1 MRGTGSTSETSC
13 DEFMFEGITQNLTNA
28 LSFFRRSGRLTESNI
43 REGMGKVREALL
55 EADVNYEVANKFI
68 KEVTEQAVGEKVLQ
82 SLNASEQIIGIVYQE
97 LVNLMGPV
105 DHSLHLKRDGIT
117 ILMMCGLQGS
127 GKTTTC
133 GKLARMLKQEGWS
146 PMLVA
151 ADLQRPAAIEQL
163 KVIGEQIEVPVYSE
177 DPGKSS
183 PVKVCRN
190 GLAAAKKTPG
200 VKVLILDTA
209 GRLHVDAELM
219 QELEL
224 IDRKLNPDQALLV
237 CDAMTGQDAVNSAK
251 AFNDALE
258 LDGVI
263 LTKLDGD
270 TRGGAALSIKS
281 VADVPIKYIGVGEQ
295 LSGIEVFN
303 PEGMASRILGGGDM
317 ATLIDK
323 AQREFDAAEME
334 EAQRKMMEGKFTL
347 NDFRKQMDQV
357 GKLGPMKN
365 IMGMMGMG
373 AAADQMDPDANPED
387 DIRRLKG
394 IIDAMTP
401 AERLNPDVID
411 HSRRNRIARG
421 SGSEPAEVNGLLK
434 QFRGM
439 ADMMSK
445 MANMGIRERM
455 RFAKEMAEGG
465 MMDPNATIQKE
476 KQRSKRGPHD
486 IAKAKQQKK
495 DKRKQA
501 RKQQKKNRRRK

>member
-1 MRGTGSTSETSC
+1 
-13 DEFMFEGITQNLTNA
+13 MFEGITENLTKA
-28 LSFFRRSGRLTESNI
+28 LSFFRRSGKLTEANI
-43 REGMGKVREALL
+43 KDGMRQVRQALL
-55 EADVNYEVANKFI
+55 EADVNYEVATNFI
-68 KEVTEQAVGEKVLQ
+68 KNVTEQAVGDRVLK
-82 SLNASEQIIGIVYQE
+82 SLNPSEQIVGIVYQE

-133 GKLARMLKQEGWS
+133 GKLARMLKQEGWN

-163 KVIGEQIEVPVYSE
+163 KVIGEQIGVPVYSE
-177 DPGKSS
+177 PPDKSS

-190 GLAAAKKTPG
+190 GLAAAKKAG
-200 VKVLILDTA
+200 DIKVLILDTA
-209 GRLHVDAELM
+209 GRLHVDDELM
-219 QELEL
+219 NELEL
-224 IDRKLNPDQALLV
+224 IDRKLGPDQALLV

-270 TRGGAALSIKS
+270 TRGGAALSIKA

-295 LSGIEVFN
+295 LDRLETFH
-303 PEGMASRILGGGDM
+303 PDRMASRILGGGDM
-317 ATLIDK
+317 ATLIEK

-334 EAQRKMMEGKFTL
+334 EQQRKMMEGKFTL

-357 GKLGPMKN
+357 GKLGSMRSVMKL
-365 IMGMMGMG
+365 IPGMG
-373 AAADQMDPDANPED
+373 AMADANPDANPEED
-387 DIRRLKG
+387 MKRLKG

-421 SGSEPAEVNGLLK
+421 SGSEPADVNNLLK

-439 ADMMSK
+439 ADMMAK
-445 MANMGIRERM
+445 MASMGLRDRM
-455 RFAKEMAEGG
+455 RMIKEMSEGG
-465 MMDPNATIQKE
+465 MMDPNAQIHRE
-476 KQRSKRGPHD
+476 KQRSKRGPLD
-486 IAKAKQQKK
+486 AAAAKQRKK
-495 DKRKQA
+495 QQRKKAKQA
-501 RKQQKKNRRRK
+501 RKKNRKR